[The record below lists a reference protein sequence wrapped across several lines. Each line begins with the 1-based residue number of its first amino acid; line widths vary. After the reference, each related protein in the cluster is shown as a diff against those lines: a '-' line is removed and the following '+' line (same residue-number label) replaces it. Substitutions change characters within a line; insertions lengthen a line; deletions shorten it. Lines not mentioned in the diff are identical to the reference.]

1 MEEENKCD
9 TELEKVKEDID
20 NMSTKDMYKFMFA
33 KAADEID
40 AKKKKA
46 ASFIKRI
53 IEKFKPAKDDD
64 EEDANDKPEK

>member
-40 AKKKKA
+40 SKKKKA

-53 IEKFKPAKDDD
+53 LDKFKTDKDD
-64 EEDANDKPEK
+64 EEESNDKPEK